1 MESNEADVSPLVFAE
16 LQFVLA
22 EKRTTLALMRT
33 GIAII
38 ALPMSLVS
46 FLIATSKYYTVAHI
60 LHLFIPLLIICSV
73 LLFFGSYLII
83 RSAVTLRKQE
93 RLIQH
98 VKTTHHLPS
107 ELL

>member
-1 MESNEADVSPLVFAE
+1 MKSNETDVPPLVFAE
-16 LQFVLA
+16 LQFALA

-46 FLIATSKYYTVAHI
+46 FLIATSKHYAVAHI
-60 LHLFIPLLIICSV
+60 LHLFIPLLIVCGV
-73 LLFFGSYLII
+73 LLFFGSYLLI

-98 VKTTHHLPS
+98 LKTTHHLS
-107 ELL
+107 HELL